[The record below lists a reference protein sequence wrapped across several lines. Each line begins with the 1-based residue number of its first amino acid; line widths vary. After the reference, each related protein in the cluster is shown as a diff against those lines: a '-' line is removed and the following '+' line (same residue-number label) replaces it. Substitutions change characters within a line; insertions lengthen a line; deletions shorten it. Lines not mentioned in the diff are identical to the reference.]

1 MTLLSISIAER
12 FRGNVRSSGLISF
25 CGLTHR
31 RTLQFGLVTVTIGF
45 GVSIRKV
52 SAFFFS
58 QCILK
63 YSFYVCVCVS
73 ENYNKIQR

>member
-52 SAFFFS
+52 SAFLS